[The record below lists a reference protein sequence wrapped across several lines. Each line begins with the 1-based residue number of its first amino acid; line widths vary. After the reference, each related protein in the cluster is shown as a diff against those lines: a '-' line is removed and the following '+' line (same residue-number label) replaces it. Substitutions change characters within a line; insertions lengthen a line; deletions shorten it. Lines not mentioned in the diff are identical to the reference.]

1 MKHLK
6 TPQQLKEATEKLNMS
21 DVSDSISQKQ
31 KSISNLNRLIESDK
45 KHIQNIKEHI
55 KEYTNKLNDSI
66 LYIENNIKTR
76 YDIIKIT
83 ESIPDDDNFADNYWS
98 NIEIENLRET
108 L

>member
-45 KHIQNIKEHI
+45 KNIQKINEHI
-55 KEYTNKLNDSI
+55 NRLNDSI
-66 LYIENNIKTR
+66 LDIENNIKTR
-76 YDIIKIT
+76 YEIIKIS
-83 ESIPDDDNFADNYWS
+83 ESIPDDDNYSDNYWS
-98 NIEIENLRET
+98 NIEIENLRKT